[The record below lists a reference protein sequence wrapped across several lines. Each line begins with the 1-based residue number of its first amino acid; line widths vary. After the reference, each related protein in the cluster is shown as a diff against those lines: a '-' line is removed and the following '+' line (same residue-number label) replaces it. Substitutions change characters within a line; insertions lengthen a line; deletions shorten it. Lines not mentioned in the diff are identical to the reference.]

1 MIYDEET
8 KRWYLNEFHLQQCK
22 AALASNERLRERRPL
37 SHEEVV
43 ALVERWY
50 AMNDNI

>member
-8 KRWYLNEFHLQQCK
+8 DRWYLNEFHLKHTK
-22 AALASNERLRERRPL
+22 ACLASNERLKARLPL
-37 SHEEVV
+37 THEEAV

-50 AMNDNI
+50 ALEGK

>member
-1 MIYDEET
+1 MIYDEQT
-8 KRWYLNEFHLQQCK
+8 KQWYLNEFHLERCRRGFE
-22 AALASNERLRERRPL
+22 SNERLKKRLPL

-50 AMNDNI
+50 AMEGK